1 MNGGCWRSK
10 QTCPLMDFCL
20 SEVYQI
26 KVGLCALLFFWANIH
41 KLSTSA
47 QLSVSC
53 EVLGLIM
60 SQNGNIVEKLIF
72 ILERLFLYPA
82 TFLNYYLKVNCVW
95 QLLVKNFTQVI
106 KETWLSE
113 FYLPFSLRISKKF
126 NHLNLHKMIK
136 LFSTVTWKYYWQE

>member
-10 QTCPLMDFCL
+10 QTWSLMDFCL

-26 KVGLCALLFFWANIH
+26 KVGLCALLLFSANIH

-60 SQNGNIVEKLIF
+60 SQNGNIEKLIF
-72 ILERLFLYPA
+72 FLERLFLYP
-82 TFLNYYLKVNCVW
+82 VN
-95 QLLVKNFTQVI
+95 
-106 KETWLSE
+106 
-113 FYLPFSLRISKKF
+113 FS
-126 NHLNLHKMIK
+126 
-136 LFSTVTWKYYWQE
+136 